1 MKIIIVARNL
11 KGFKK
16 INNTNEDPII
26 PESSTTQTQV
36 DTYGRVNLDDALAI
50 KKILDKFGHEVK
62 ILQID
67 IDLFEQLKIEKPD
80 LIFNL
85 ADDGFYDDPRLEPHV
100 AALFDILKIPYT
112 GNNYFTL
119 ALCQNKARAKEI
131 LTYNGILTPKWQ
143 VFNNCN
149 RKLNPTLRFPL
160 IVKPIR
166 EDGSVGIKERSV
178 VKNEEE
184 LKEQISHILD
194 VYQQEALV
202 EEFIDGREFNIG
214 IIGNKKLTV
223 LPIAEIDFSEL
234 PPNIPRVVSYRAK
247 WVKQSIVFKKTP
259 VICPANISDKL
270 QKDLEEIS
278 KKCYKIFGC
287 QGYARLDVRYD
298 EKEDKIYVLE
308 LNPNPDISE
317 DGGLAREAKTGGMSY
332 ENLILKI
339 LDLAL
344 KKEF

>member
-1 MKIIIVARNL
+1 MKIIIVARNI
-11 KGFKK
+11 KNFENN
-16 INNTNEDPII
+16 IN
-26 PESSTTQTQV
+26 QV
-36 DTYGRVNLDDALAI
+36 DTYGRGNLDDALAI
-50 KKILDKFGHEVK
+50 KKILSERGHDVK
-62 ILQID
+62 ILEVD
-67 IDLFEQLKIEKPD
+67 IDLYENLKSEKPD
-80 LIFNL
+80 VIFNL

-143 VFNNCN
+143 VFNNSN
-149 RKLNPTLRFPL
+149 RKLNPELKFPL

-178 VKNEEE
+178 VKNDEE
-184 LKEQISHILD
+184 LKEQIEHILD

-202 EEFIDGREFNIG
+202 EEFIDGREFNVG

-247 WVKQSIVFKKTP
+247 WVKQSIAFKKTP
-259 VICPANISDKL
+259 VVCPANIDEKL

-287 QGYARLDVRYD
+287 QGYARLDIRYD
-298 EKEDKIYVLE
+298 EKENKIYVLE

-317 DGGLAREAKTGGMSY
+317 DGGLAREAKTAGISY

-339 LDLAL
+339 IDLAL
-344 KKEF
+344 KKEV